1 VRAVECGD
9 AVGAQ
14 GGAEL
19 ATFRAMEMR
28 KTWLKPLP
36 LAAFAL
42 FFAPLLG
49 AAQSP
54 FESRIGDYTL
64 LYSAV
69 PSDTLPEEMAR
80 RYGLPQRS
88 DAVLLN
94 VTVQREGMNIRAR
107 IEARATNL
115 ALQQREIEMLESVA
129 NDLVSYVGVVEIA
142 DREVL
147 DFELDI
153 LPEGAERPLRIE
165 FRQNF
170 LPQTRE
176 VEVL

>member
-1 VRAVECGD
+1 MD
-9 AVGAQ
+9 KQ
-14 GGAEL
+14 N
-19 ATFRAMEMR
+19 
-28 KTWLKPLP
+28 TWLRL
-36 LAAFAL
+36 LRRAAFAV
-42 FFAPLLG
+42 LLWPIIG

-54 FESRIGDYTL
+54 FESQIGDYTVI
-64 LYSAV
+64 YSAV

-94 VTVQREGMNIRAR
+94 VTVQREGMNVPAR

-142 DREVL
+142 EREVL

-153 LPEGAERPLRIE
+153 LPEGAEQPLRFE

-170 LPQTRE
+170 LPQPRE
-176 VEVL
+176 VDVVL